1 LRFLNKFKMKITVE
15 AGDKN
20 ARLIGKILF
29 VLGGFFILMAL
40 MSVATTSLIFPSF
53 ILTVIG
59 GILLLS
65 GLFLMMKI

>member
-1 LRFLNKFKMKITVE
+1 MKITVE